1 MWSDVVDFNQFYRS
15 RLGKAA
21 RALVMAEIRA
31 HWPSVAGETV
41 VGVGYA
47 TPYLKQFSAE
57 AARVVAVMPAHQGV
71 THWPRLSPNRTA
83 LAEETFLPFDDLSID
98 RLLLVHAV
106 ENSEHLRA
114 MMRECWRVLS
124 GHGRLLAV
132 VPSRRGVWSRTERTP
147 FGHGKPFTRAQM
159 ERLLKDSLFEP
170 LSISRALYMPPS
182 GARLVLRSSHA
193 FEHVGRR
200 WFTRFGGVLV
210 VEAHKQVY
218 SVTPVR
224 GVAAKKTIF
233 SVPQLQP
240 AGANRQARDRTCNI
254 QD

>member
-1 MWSDVVDFNQFYRS
+1 MWSDVVDFNQFYRG

-41 VGVGYA
+41 VGLGYA
-47 TPYLKQFSAE
+47 TPYLKQFTPE
-57 AARVVAVMPAHQGV
+57 AARVLAVMPAHQGV
-71 THWPRLSPNRTA
+71 THWPRESDNRTA
-83 LAEETFLPFDDLSID
+83 LAEETHLPFDDLSID
-98 RLLLVHAV
+98 KLLLVHAV

-132 VPSRRGVWSRTERTP
+132 VPSRRGIWSRTERTP

-159 ERLLKDSLFEP
+159 DKLLRDALFEP
-170 LSISRALYMPPS
+170 LETSRALYMLPS
-182 GARLVLRSSHA
+182 DSPLALKSSHA

-200 WFTRFGGVLV
+200 WFPRLGGALV

-218 SVTPVR
+218 SATPIR
-224 GVAAKKTIF
+224 RVAVKKSIF
-233 SVPQLQP
+233 PVPPQMQP
-240 AGANRQARDRTCNI
+240 VGASREAD
-254 QD
+254 